1 MIASNLPALIVATPL
16 IMSAIVALLP
26 SGAWAWVVTLLTS
39 LAVMVL
45 RLCTAWLAMVGLSV
59 MPWGLATTMGI
70 EFISDGASRLMVL
83 LAGLSFASTLYAKA
97 LIEMEIHPK
106 DQARTYGAWL
116 LTIGVTWVSN
126 DGRCV

>member
-39 LAVMVL
+39 LAVMVFAIMHSMAGDGQPVSYAL
-45 RLCTAWLAMVGLSV
+45 GGWPP
-59 MPWGLATTMGI
+59 PWGI

-83 LAGLSFASTLYAKA
+83 ILAGLSFASTLYAKA
-97 LIEMEIHPK
+97 LIEIDAIVALRE
-106 DQARTYGAWL
+106 
-116 LTIGVTWVSN
+116 
-126 DGRCV
+126 